1 MRSTPIPPHFH
12 HFVLYPFLKDPAI
25 PAEGTFH
32 CGILLHRSANGRL
45 PRRSARSANMVK
57 RREDASRVADRHF
70 AITGG
75 AKTHAKTAIRDFLW
89 RHSQASLISTPTP
102 SFSFIFLN
110 KHANTQSHTHT
121 RKNNTTT
128 GSCPMPPKPPPTPS
142 ARGVEFFI
150 VGGGFPPPTLPMRL
164 RTPPPPRAAHACG
177 TSARL
182 VRPRRDCSPM
192 RRVHALPLLCQR
204 RLQVSCSCRAHHVL
218 FLPLFL
224 SLAAIL
230 MPDTCT

>member
-1 MRSTPIPPHFH
+1 M
-12 HFVLYPFLKDPAI
+12 
-25 PAEGTFH
+25 
-32 CGILLHRSANGRL
+32 
-45 PRRSARSANMVK
+45 
-57 RREDASRVADRHF
+57 ADRHF

-164 RTPPPPRAAHACG
+164 RTPPHHVQHTPVAPAHDSSDPAEIAAQCDACTRSLCCASVGCRCHAHAG
-177 TSARL
+177 RITSSSC
-182 VRPRRDCSPM
+182 P
-192 RRVHALPLLCQR
+192 
-204 RLQVSCSCRAHHVL
+204 CSCL
-218 FLPLFL
+218 
-224 SLAAIL
+224 
-230 MPDTCT
+230 